1 MVRERRF
8 ETGADVLAFVSE
20 HMPRNAP
27 GSMAQ
32 EDYESV
38 VAYLLAKNGHVLSA
52 PLDPETAA
60 SVSLQ

>member
-1 MVRERRF
+1 
-8 ETGADVLAFVSE
+8 
-20 HMPRNAP
+20 
-27 GSMAQ
+27 MAQ

-38 VAYLLAKNGHVLSA
+38 VAYLLAKNGHVLPA